1 MENNYY
7 RITAYNKDL
16 NVCLIADSN
25 GKFEKLWQFSSFFV
39 CKGFEIISLG
49 KEENFSFGNIP
60 KANADRNNILLR
72 ACAKGRPTM
81 SEYLLRT
88 RLVLARHNLLFSTE
102 NVMNIALSCDFS
114 STSYFNKTFKKYY
127 GVTPL
132 KLRKSK

>member
-1 MENNYY
+1 MNHYY
-7 RITAYNKDL
+7 RITAYHKNS

-39 CKGFEIISLG
+39 CKGFEIVSVA
-49 KEENFSFGNIP
+49 KEDNLSFGNIP

-72 ACAKGRPTM
+72 ACSKGRPTM
-81 SEYLLRT
+81 SEYLLRA
-88 RLVLARHNLLFSTE
+88 RLVLARPNLLFSTE
-102 NVMNIALSCDFS
+102 NVTNIALSCGF
-114 STSYFNKTFKKYY
+114 STSYFNKAFKKYY

>member
-16 NVCLIADSN
+16 NICLIADSN

-39 CKGFEIISLG
+39 CKGFEIISVE

-72 ACAKGRPTM
+72 ACAKGRP
-81 SEYLLRT
+81 
-88 RLVLARHNLLFSTE
+88 
-102 NVMNIALSCDFS
+102 NVTDGEIEIRGKRYSLI
-114 STSYFNKTFKKYY
+114 
-127 GVTPL
+127 P
-132 KLRKSK
+132 